1 MIKIFK
7 SQEFIQ
13 MSNPTP
19 GNTYKEDLLKKLS
32 AQTISGVFGL
42 VIPGGEGGKYHV
54 HEKGEHIIII
64 LSGEGIELVEGE
76 EIPIKSGD
84 ILFVPAGVK
93 HTTLN
98 RSKDDLRY
106 IGFFTCTPGQQD
118 RTEFK

>member
-19 GNTYKEDLLKKLS
+19 GETYKEDLLKKLN
-32 AQTISGVFGL
+32 ARTLSGVFGL

-54 HEKGEHIIII
+54 HEKGEHIIFI
-64 LSGEGIELVEGE
+64 LGGEGIELVEGE
-76 EIPIKSGD
+76 EIPVKAGD

-98 RSKDDLRY
+98 RSKDELRY
-106 IGFFTCTPGQQD
+106 IGFFTGTPGQKD
-118 RTEFK
+118 RVELG